1 MIAPLTS
8 GKCQLNGRGIAS
20 ATTVAILMSIAPHE
34 VSARAGPSH
43 LLDAWRFRGQRQRP
57 ELPHAKSQ
65 RAKLWAWAAAGSDTE
80 TRLPIA
86 VAALPILLIESAAH
100 RGERRQAAGLA
111 ALDRHRF
118 LRRGPR

>member
-1 MIAPLTS
+1 MKS
-8 GKCQLNGRGIAS
+8 QR
-20 ATTVAILMSIAPHE
+20 E
-34 VSARAGPSH
+34 
-43 LLDAWRFRGQRQRP
+43 LDLRIFWTLGRFRGQRQRP

-65 RAKLWAWAAAGSDTE
+65 RPKLWAAAGSDTE